1 MSKLQKPKHSLRK
14 KLMLLYIPLLLVPL
28 VLFAAIS
35 SLLFRQAIEK
45 RSLASM
51 SDQARVLAAQAD
63 AVIEAANNCAT
74 YLSLDIDQI
83 YTDSIQYGGTQ
94 SRLRYEAL
102 IGNAL
107 SYARLIFPKIHSI
120 AFIDTRGKVYTTH
133 PQMVTTDPSGEATEY
148 MNRLF
153 ASGGNRVWFKTT
165 QRTWLSTDG
174 DLPLMTMGKK
184 VWHTQTG
191 RTIGYLFFNLS
202 ADQLTTGFDQDLATY
217 RLVDGQQLL
226 FDATGA
232 AGTAVA
238 VAEAMQTADTRLV
251 DGTLMV
257 KAPLKH
263 LNLALIG
270 YGDLSAH
277 TPDLRQLTTL
287 LVLAV
292 AMTLTV
298 LGLFTWFSQR
308 FIVRPLKSLHQG
320 VEAISEGDFSHQ
332 LPESNSDELGLLA
345 AHINRMGVKIE
356 SLLAQEVVMAQR
368 RRTLELDRLQA
379 QIKPHFLYNTLDIIT
394 KLMEM
399 GDLRR
404 AKRAS
409 SKLASFYQRSLA
421 DGSEIL
427 TLAQEIQ
434 LIEDYM
440 AIQNIRYGDTFLLT
454 TDLPESLRQLPIP
467 KLTLQPL
474 VENAIYHGLK
484 LVDRPGRIHILGNIP
499 PTGGYTIVIAD
510 NGKGLPPE
518 QLEALNQQLASGLV
532 PTEGPA
538 VAGFGLLS
546 VAERLR
552 LHYGLEA
559 QLRLESATAAA
570 EMGDAANPAEGL
582 LVILRIPPQ

>member
-83 YTDSIQYGGTQ
+83 YTDSIQYAGTQ

-133 PQMVTTDPSGEATEY
+133 PQMVTTDPSGEATDY

-165 QRTWLSTDG
+165 QRTWLSTDSA
-174 DLPLMTMGKK
+174 LPLMTMGKK

-191 RTIGYLFFNLS
+191 KTIGYLFFNLS

-217 RLVDGQQLL
+217 RLVDGRKLL

-232 AGTAVA
+232 ADAKDTAVA

-345 AHINRMGVKIE
+345 AHINRMRVKIE

-440 AIQNIRYGDTFLLT
+440 AIQNIRYGDAFQLT
-454 TDLPESLRQLPIP
+454 TDLPEALRLLPIP

-484 LVDRPGRIHILGNIP
+484 LVDRPGRIHILGTIT
-499 PTGGYTIVIAD
+499 PTGGYTIAIAD

-518 QLEALNQQLASGLV
+518 QLEALNHQLASGQV

-538 VAGFGLLS
+538 LAGFGLLS

-559 QLRLESATAAA
+559 QLQLEAAV
-570 EMGDAANPAEGL
+570 DAAGL